1 MDPASGR
8 TLEAGRTLGH
18 YRLLERIGAGGMGEV
33 WRARD
38 ERLERDVAL
47 KVLLPG
53 MIADAAARKRFRREA
68 LALSK
73 LSHPGIATVFDFDTE
88 DGHDFLVME
97 YVGGATIGAHRGE
110 GTHSETEVVRLGL
123 QLAEGLA
130 AAHAEGIVHRDLKP
144 ANVRLT
150 ADGRLKIL
158 DFGLAHLARPAGDGA
173 GSAAPTQSASMTEA
187 GALVGTLGYMAPEQ
201 VRGEKADA
209 RADLWAAGLVLYELA
224 TGRAAYAHAETAP
237 LLHAILNESVVLPRK
252 ANPRLSPALEA
263 IILKCVEKE
272 AAKRYGS
279 ARELGADLQR
289 LQGGLSVAAERAR
302 THAQRLRT
310 LAVAGPIAVVLV
322 LVALTALD
330 VGGLRTRLFAPSPI
344 RSIAVLPL
352 ANLSGDPE
360 QEYFADGMT
369 EQLINDLG
377 QVGSLRIISRTSTMQ
392 YKGTKKGLKEIARE
406 LGVDGIVEG
415 SVVRSGDRVKITA
428 QLIRAAEDRQLWANS
443 FERELR
449 DVLVM
454 QGEIAQAIVGAVKAV
469 VTPEQATRLA
479 NVKPVDPEA
488 QEFYLRGRYY
498 LNQLTEAGVRT
509 AIDYFER
516 AVAKDPGMA
525 SAHAAI
531 AEAYGWLGAVGLEAM
546 DPRDANERIRVSVRE
561 ALELDPDLAT
571 AHLMLAGLYVDTDRD
586 YDAAEREYKRAI
598 ELNPNNGTALII
610 YAQFLECF
618 RHDFVRPVELAKRAV
633 EVEPATPFV
642 HANLVFRYYFA
653 RRYDEALA
661 ESRRALKLEPNFWI
675 THWGLGVMLSK
686 LGRHDQAVAEVRRAL
701 ELSPGNPYVKSALGF
716 ALARQGNAREARAIL
731 ADLQRP
737 SGGGRVAPFCVAEVF
752 EGLGQRDSAIVWIM
766 RAEDEG
772 VGVGGMMV
780 DPRWSDLRT
789 DPRVRELLRRQGLPT
804 YE

>member
-1 MDPASGR
+1 MDPATGR
-8 TLEAGRTLGH
+8 TLEAGVTLGH
-18 YRLLERIGAGGMGEV
+18 YRLLEKIGAGGMGEV

-53 MIADAAARKRFRREA
+53 TIADEGARKRFRREA

-73 LSHPGIATVFDFDTE
+73 LNHPAIATVFDFDHE
-88 DGHDFLVME
+88 GGHDFLVME
-97 YVGGATIGAHRGE
+97 YVGGATLGAHSGE
-110 GTHSETEVVRLGL
+110 GPHSEAEVVRLGL

-224 TGRAAYAHAETAP
+224 TGKAGYTHVETAP
-237 LLHAILNESVVLPRK
+237 LLHAILNESVALPRK
-252 ANPRLSPALEA
+252 VNPKLSPALEA

-272 AAKRYGS
+272 PAKRYGS
-279 ARELGADLQR
+279 ALELAEDLRR
-289 LQGGLSVAAERAR
+289 LQAGLSVAAERAR
-302 THAQRLRT
+302 EHTRRLRT
-310 LAVAGPIAVVLV
+310 LAVAGPIAVVVL
-322 LVALTALD
+322 LVALTAFD
-330 VGGLRTRLFAPSPI
+330 VGGLRTRLFAPAPI

-352 ANLSGDPE
+352 ANLSGDAE

-377 QVGSLRIISRTSTMQ
+377 QVSSLRVISRTSAMQ

-415 SVVRSGDRVKITA
+415 SVVRSGERVKITA
-428 QLIRAAEDRQLWANS
+428 QLIRAAQDRQVWARS
-443 FERELR
+443 YERELK

-454 QGEIAQAIVGAVKAV
+454 QGEIAQAIVGAVKAA
-469 VTPEQATRLA
+469 VTPEQAKRLGSA
-479 NVKPVDPEA
+479 RQVDPEA
-488 QEFYLRGRYY
+488 QELYLRGRYY
-498 LNQLTEAGVRT
+498 LNQLTEASVRT
-509 AIDYFER
+509 AMGYFER

-546 DPRDANERIRVSVRE
+546 DPKVANEKIRESARR
-561 ALELDPDLAT
+561 ALELDDNIST
-571 AHLMLAGLYVDTDRD
+571 AHLMLAGLHVDFDRD
-586 YDAAEREYKRAI
+586 YNAAEREYKRAI
-598 ELNPNNGTALII
+598 ELNPNDGTALVF
-610 YAQFLECF
+610 YAQFLEWA
-618 RHDFVRPVELAKRAV
+618 RHDFVRPVELCRQAV
-633 EVEPATPFV
+633 QVDPTTPFV

-653 RRYDEALA
+653 GRTSEALA
-661 ESRRALKLEPNFWI
+661 EVKKALAIEPNFWI
-675 THWGLGVMLSK
+675 THWGLGGMLSH
-686 LGRHDQAVAEVRRAL
+686 LDRHDDAVAELRRAV
-701 ELSPGNPYVKSALGF
+701 ELTPNNPYVHATLGF
-716 ALARQGNAREARAIL
+716 ALARRGDTREARTIL
-731 ADLQRP
+731 TGLRKPERGA
-737 SGGGRVAPFCVAEVF
+737 RVAPFCVAEVF
-752 EGLGQRDSAIVWIM
+752 EGLGERDSAIVWAT
-766 RAEDEG
+766 RAHAEG
-772 VGVGGMMV
+772 VGIAGMAV
-780 DPRWSDLRT
+780 DPRFSSLRV
-789 DPRVRELLRRQGLPT
+789 DPRFAALLREVGVPT
-804 YE
+804 Y